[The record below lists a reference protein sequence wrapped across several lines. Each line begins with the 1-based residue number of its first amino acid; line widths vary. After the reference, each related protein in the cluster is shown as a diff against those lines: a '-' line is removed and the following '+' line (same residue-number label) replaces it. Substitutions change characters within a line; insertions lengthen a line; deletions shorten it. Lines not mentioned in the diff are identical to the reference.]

1 MPLPRG
7 SRVGSYEVSDLLGA
21 GGMGE
26 VYRARDTR
34 LGRDV
39 AIKILP
45 ERFASDSDRRA
56 RFEREAQLLASL
68 NHPNIATVHGLEDRA
83 LVMELV
89 EGPTLADRLRRGP
102 LPIPEALAIA
112 RQLVDA
118 LEAAHG
124 RGIVHRDLKPANVK
138 VRPDGTVKVLDFG
151 IAKLSASAV
160 TDGIADVTGDVT
172 AFGETRPGLVLGTT
186 AYMSPEQARGH
197 SVDART
203 DIWAFGCVLFELLTG
218 AAPFDGG
225 TVTDTVAAIL
235 ERQPSWGRLPAG
247 TPPAIRRLLRRCLE
261 KSASARLADIAEARP
276 DLQAAPR
283 RPWMPWAAAALVVVG
298 IIGALIAGR
307 GAFTSLGAPAAPQI
321 RSVAVLPLADVS
333 AKSDEDYFSNGMTE
347 ELIGAMSKIRAWRVI
362 SRTSVMQ
369 YKAAAKPLPTIAEEL
384 GVDALV
390 EGTVQRAGDRVRISV
405 RLVRAGRNEE
415 NLWAQSFDR
424 DMRDVLDVQA
434 DVARSIASQIR
445 LTLTP
450 GEEAR
455 LAARR
460 PVDPEVLRLY
470 LQGKAAIYQGT
481 EDAIFR
487 GIAYFTQALEKDP
500 MNAQAH
506 AAMALAYGM
515 LNPAY
520 RPPKEVMPKSR
531 QYALRAIELDET
543 VSEAYTALASVLFR
557 FDWNW
562 NEAERQIKHAIDLNP
577 NSADAHELY
586 GTYLTAVAKH
596 SEAIAELRLARELN
610 PSSLATY
617 SSLLAAFITARRYD
631 EGIAEARRALDAHP
645 DFAFA
650 SAWLGMGLVLKGQI
664 AEAIPHLERARQLD
678 NNVTTSH
685 FLAMAQAAAGNKAEA
700 RRLIDDLAKAAD
712 TRYTCAYEIGSV
724 YLQLGERETAVQ
736 WLRRGIEEQCDCMVW
751 LKTEP
756 WMDPLRVDPRYADL
770 IKRVGFPE
778 S

>member
-1 MPLPRG
+1 MPLSRG
-7 SRVGSYEVSDLLGA
+7 TRVGSYEVSDLLGA

-26 VYRARDTR
+26 VYRARATR

-89 EGPTLADRLRRGP
+89 EGPTLADRLGRGP

-151 IAKLSASAV
+151 IAKLSASTA

-218 AAPFDGG
+218 EAPFDGG

-235 ERQPSWGRLPAG
+235 ERQPSWARLPAG

-261 KSASARLADIAEARP
+261 KDPSLRLHDIGAARSELQPSSRP
-276 DLQAAPR
+276 AWL
-283 RPWMPWAAAALVVVG
+283 PWAAVAAVVLAALAG
-298 IIGALIAGR
+298 IMLFMGGATDTG
-307 GAFTSLGAPAAPQI
+307 GVPTQI

-369 YKAAAKPLPTIAEEL
+369 YKAAAKPLPTIAAEL

-424 DMRDVLDVQA
+424 DVRDVLDVQA

-455 LAARR
+455 LAVRR
-460 PVDPEVLRLY
+460 PVGPEVLRLY

-481 EDAIFR
+481 EDAILR
-487 GIAYFTQALEKDP
+487 GIAYFTQALDKDP
-500 MNAQAH
+500 KNAQAH

-531 QYALRAIELDET
+531 EYALRAIELDET
-543 VSEAYTALASVLFR
+543 VSEAYTALAGVLFR
-557 FDWNW
+557 YDWNW

-586 GTYLTAVAKH
+586 GMYLTAVAKH

-610 PSSLATY
+610 PSSLPVY
-617 SSLLAAFITARRYD
+617 SSLLGAYITGRRYD
-631 EGIAEARRALDAHP
+631 EAIAEAKRALDAHP

-678 NNVTTSH
+678 NNVTTTH
-685 FLAMAQAAAGNKAEA
+685 FLAMAQAAGGDKAEA
-700 RRLIDDLAKAAD
+700 RRLIDGLAKAAD

-770 IKRVGFPE
+770 VKRVGFPGT
-778 S
+778 